1 MTNEHKQGRP
11 DDKPEKPKDKDKK
24 LSIHIDKKQYFA
36 PAETMTGTELK
47 TLGGVAA
54 AYDLFKDVPGQG
66 DDEKIADNQSVKL
79 KNGDHFYSVPKELN
93 PGA

>member
-1 MTNEHKQGRP
+1 MKTEDKSKKPNENPGKI
-11 DDKPEKPKDKDKK
+11 
-24 LSIHIDKKQYFA
+24 SIIIDKKQHFA
-36 PAETMTGTELK
+36 PSETMTGAELK
-47 TLGGVAA
+47 ALGGVAA

-66 DDEKIADNQSVKL
+66 DDEKIADNQSVEL